1 MKIYSKFTGKHPC
14 RSMISIN
21 LLCQSTYGGLPLGFT
36 CSPQTSIYRI
46 RTTFSLGRN
55 ICNKVRK
62 PSKKHQKSLIYAFAY
77 FVDTIYRRTPMP
89 KCDFNKVAG
98 NFIETTLWHWC
109 SPVNLLQI
117 FRTHFS
123 KNTSERLF
131 LILKHPAP
139 VIVTHRRLTK

>member
-1 MKIYSKFTGKHPC
+1 
-14 RSMISIN
+14 
-21 LLCQSTYGGLPLGFT
+21 
-36 CSPQTSIYRI
+36 
-46 RTTFSLGRN
+46 
-55 ICNKVRK
+55 
-62 PSKKHQKSLIYAFAY
+62 
-77 FVDTIYRRTPMP
+77 MP

-109 SPVNLLQI
+109 SVNLLQI